1 MEVEVLDAQTT
12 VVGAVVI
19 VGAVAAEF
27 GCAFW
32 AQHVGRRAGSTDPVW
47 YLLGMFFSLIGV
59 AAAYGYAW
67 ARRAGRNGTLGA
79 SLAFV
84 AGWAVFL
91 GGVYVFLLRP

>member
-1 MEVEVLDAQTT
+1 M
-12 VVGAVVI
+12 
-19 VGAVAAEF
+19 
-27 GCAFW
+27 
-32 AQHVGRRAGSTDPVW
+32 W

-59 AAAYGYAW
+59 ATAYGYAW

-84 AGWAVFL
+84 AGWAAFL